1 MAAKKHSSLD
11 RVLGRL
17 DTLDSVNL
25 ANLVQRLARERGDFE
40 AIFNT
45 LQEGILVVRD
55 DGAIEYGKGRSPRAS
70 EMRRDLELPMRKL
83 FTKYEEELPPESSW
97 LGQPIRERQGFRF
110 RAPSADGLIWQ
121 GEAYTVQT
129 RGMAYF
135 WLNWCSEGDF
145 DAMKDEFTKCRSRFQ
160 LLDDRK
166 DWRESVPKEIDY
178 KGATVPYTFGD
189 AEDIWVEQ
197 KDTDVEPYK
206 KLNPDLDRW
215 LRINHTPRTD
225 RRALSD
231 DADLRVYLLDGTLL
245 NRPFDRAGTPLR
257 QGLLVRYDGVYAPP
271 VSLPVVGS
279 TNRAQG
285 ERIRYKIV
293 RPSTVT
299 ATVIGPDGVARAV
312 DGGTRQPGVYGFTW
326 RSIDQEGTWHW
337 NVKATDD
344 LGRAST
350 ADRTFRYDLTLG
362 ALSVAGPARVPVRV
376 SFTLARSAS
385 VTLRIE
391 TASGAVVTTS
401 APTTFES
408 GPQSLAWDGT
418 ASTGAAAPAALYVAR
433 VIATSSTGTSDLTA
447 RFRLRR

>member
-1 MAAKKHSSLD
+1 MQFTLGPPAAPGYAPQPSN
-11 RVLGRL
+11 
-17 DTLDSVNL
+17 T
-25 ANLVQRLARERGDFE
+25 DFE
-40 AIFNT
+40 AVGRTATEDRDPDEPLPGRRTSTYQVAILT
-45 LQEGILVVRD
+45 GIAAVLMAGTALAIVAKLVLKTRGGGRSGESVLRD
-55 DGAIEYGKGRSPRAS
+55 KDRNINIDALPVGWTQDETTRQKIGTPYAYGFRRENPEAYLLFGAIEYGKGRSPRAS

-231 DADLRVYLLDGTLL
+231 DADLRVYLLDGT
-245 NRPFDRAGTPLR
+245 NDP
-257 QGLLVRYDGVYAPP
+257 
-271 VSLPVVGS
+271 
-279 TNRAQG
+279 
-285 ERIRYKIV
+285 
-293 RPSTVT
+293 
-299 ATVIGPDGVARAV
+299 
-312 DGGTRQPGVYGFTW
+312 
-326 RSIDQEGTWHW
+326 
-337 NVKATDD
+337 
-344 LGRAST
+344 LGRAREYVEGLWTDHIKNSGGT
-350 ADRTFRYDLTLG
+350 LPAPTFAELTDEVQGDSLPKGATPVVRLASRVVDPANPKKVLASSESRLIVVSGARIGDRTVVLHCWCE
-362 ALSVAGPARVPVRV
+362 
-376 SFTLARSAS
+376 LAKRE
-385 VTLRIE
+385 V
-391 TASGAVVTTS
+391 
-401 APTTFES
+401 FE
-408 GPQSLAWDGT
+408 
-418 ASTGAAAPAALYVAR
+418 
-433 VIATSSTGTSDLTA
+433 A
-447 RFRLRR
+447 RFVQIASSLR